1 MKKVLHVEKKLV
13 RPSFDKNSVVTHDG
27 VFALQEGTVIHKRL
41 TPNVRGSEGSLI
53 RSNNCK
59 KYDCGKK

>member
-1 MKKVLHVEKKLV
+1 MKKVLHVEKKQV
-13 RPSFDKNSVVTHDG
+13 RPSFDKNSVVPHDG